1 MKDQAL
7 SQALQFDDPQPRL
20 NTLREYLQAFIMRS
34 LYESEAGRAVA
45 FVGGTALRFLKNLPR
60 FSEDLD
66 FSRVSED
73 GYEPVR
79 WLEKLKRDLHLA
91 GFDSTI
97 RWIDREPVQVA
108 WVRTAHLL
116 AEAGLSGHARQNL
129 SVKLEIDIRPP
140 AGAAMQRTLVTRHF
154 TFVISHYDLP
164 SLMAG
169 KLHALLT
176 RGYPKGRDWYDPIW
190 YRSRRPPVEPN
201 VRLLQNALDQT
212 QGVGRYRA
220 AEWRAMLS
228 ARLAELDTSAL
239 ARDVQPFLERPED
252 AALLDRPNFEAILA
266 RRSLSATVPTRT
278 GRPRA

>member
-7 SQALQFDDPQPRL
+7 SQALQFDDPQRRL
-20 NTLREYLQAFIMRS
+20 NALREYLQAFIMRS
-34 LYESEAGRAVA
+34 LHESEAGRSVV
-45 FVGGTALRFLKNLPR
+45 FVGGTALRFLEDLPR

-66 FSRVSED
+66 FSRVSAE

-97 RWIDREPVQVA
+97 RWIERVPVQVA

-140 AGAAMQRTLVTRHF
+140 AGAAIQRTLVTRHF
-154 TFVISHYDLP
+154 TFVVSHYDLP
-164 SLMAG
+164 SLFAG

-176 RGYPKGRDWYDPIW
+176 RSYPKGRDWYDLIW
-190 YRSRRPPVEPN
+190 YRSRRPPLEPN
-201 VRLLQNALDQT
+201 VQLLQNALDQT
-212 QGVGRYRA
+212 QGAGRYRA
-220 AEWRAMLS
+220 ADWRNLLS
-228 ARLAELDTSAL
+228 SRLADLDIRAL
-239 ARDVQPFLERPED
+239 ARDVQPFLERPAD
-252 AALLDRPNFEAILA
+252 ASLIDRPNLEAILA
-266 RRSLSATVPTRT
+266 R
-278 GRPRA
+278 